1 METRGEKSFIKMQLI
16 AARIYDWLTDIKGV
30 KEGFIKISKIISGKI
45 TAGRFLEVGFGPGR
59 LLEELRNQVPQLE
72 LHGLDISASMLKIAH
87 KRLGTKPELQ
97 LGSIEKTNYSN
108 DFFDC
113 IVCSCSFYNWDNPVE
128 GLNEMYRILKP
139 GQTAYLFETTR
150 DFDPELLGINLQ
162 NNLVGYSQTQRIL
175 STVFLKKQLKMTY
188 STAEFNELILQSK
201 FKDNYSI
208 VRDVLGSLPIY
219 VRIELIK

>member
-16 AARIYDWLTDIKGV
+16 PARIYDWLTDVKGV
-30 KEGFIKISKIISGKI
+30 NEAFIKISNIISGKLI
-45 TAGRFLEVGFGPGR
+45 DGRLLEIGFGPGR
-59 LLEELRNQVPQLE
+59 LLEELRNLVPQLE
-72 LHGLDISASMLKIAH
+72 LHGLDISASMLKIAY
-87 KRLGTKPELQ
+87 KRLGTKPELR
-97 LGSIEKTNYSN
+97 LGSIEKSNYSD

-139 GQTAYLFETTR
+139 GQTAFLFETTR

-162 NNLVGYSQTQRIL
+162 NNLVGYGQTQRIL

-201 FKDNYSI
+201 FKDNYNI

-219 VRIELIK
+219 VRIELTK

>member
-16 AARIYDWLTDIKGV
+16 PARIYDWLTDVKGV
-30 KEGFIKISKIISGKI
+30 NEAFIKISNIISGKLI
-45 TAGRFLEVGFGPGR
+45 DGRLLEIGFGPGR
-59 LLEELRNQVPQLE
+59 LLEELRNLVPQLE
-72 LHGLDISASMLKIAH
+72 LHGLDISASMLKIAY
-87 KRLGTKPELQ
+87 KRLGTKPELR
-97 LGSIEKTNYSN
+97 LGSIEKSNYSD

-139 GQTAYLFETTR
+139 GQTAFLFETTR

-162 NNLVGYSQTQRIL
+162 NNLVGYGQTQRIL

-201 FKDNYSI
+201 FKDNYNST
-208 VRDVLGSLPIY
+208 
-219 VRIELIK
+219 